1 MSHIPNSA
9 MKHAGPVHHDPAPE
23 ARLGKPNR
31 AENGQGLG
39 LPAWLAIGGTLVVGA
54 AAALAVPLLRG
65 RATPVPKRRGKR
77 ATVRKAASGAKH
89 RKVAAK

>member
-1 MSHIPNSA
+1 
-9 MKHAGPVHHDPAPE
+9 MKHAGPVHHDSAPE
-23 ARLGKPNR
+23 ARAGKPNR

-89 RKVAAK
+89 RKAAAK

>member
-23 ARLGKPNR
+23 AQAGKPNR
-31 AENGQGLG
+31 AESGQGLG

-77 ATVRKAASGAKH
+77 ATVRKTPSGAKH
-89 RKVAAK
+89 RKVAVK